1 MAMADDMRIIVK
13 LQEKQ
18 SEVTY
23 EKGIC
28 KQQHT
33 AQDWLTS

>member
-28 KQQHT
+28 KQHT